1 MKDIDWDFMCNGKK
15 QIYEATWE
23 LVMENR
29 DPKDEQ
35 EERILSFMKD
45 KQEYFKKFI
54 SKEDYTSYNS
64 MYWNYAYLDS
74 EGWKDIDSDS
84 IPKGNEKWWVNNF
97 YDTFIK
103 PLDENVMLS
112 IYECSIS

>member
-1 MKDIDWDFMCNGKK
+1 
-15 QIYEATWE
+15 
-23 LVMENR
+23 
-29 DPKDEQ
+29 
-35 EERILSFMKD
+35 
-45 KQEYFKKFI
+45 
-54 SKEDYTSYNS
+54 

-84 IPKGNEKWWVNNF
+84 IPKGNEKWWINNF